1 MQSDNE
7 AQIEY
12 VTEFSGPSSSASSS
26 TGACSEPTRKKK
38 KRVHA
43 LMEVIVSI

>member
-12 VTEFSGPSSSASSS
+12 VTESSGPSSSASSS
-26 TGACSEPTRKKK
+26 TGACSEPTRKK
-38 KRVHA
+38 RVHA